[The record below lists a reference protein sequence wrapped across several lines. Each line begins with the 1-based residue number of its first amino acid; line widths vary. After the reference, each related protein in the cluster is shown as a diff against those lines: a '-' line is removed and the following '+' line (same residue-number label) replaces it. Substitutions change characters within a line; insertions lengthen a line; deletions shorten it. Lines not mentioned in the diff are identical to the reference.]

1 MNFFNAVIAAY
12 VKMGIDVSV
21 EVKGIRPCAM
31 GVYEKRLEQF
41 TMENKALVEAVT
53 GRPCQVVSNSTD
65 ANIPLS
71 MGIPANTL
79 GTVRGGLPHT
89 REEWVDLD
97 SIEDG
102 FKIAM
107 GIIMRYFS

>member
-1 MNFFNAVIAAY
+1 MTEGQMAY
-12 VKMGIDVSV
+12 VGYVTNRAVGSHRYKVT
-21 EVKGIRPCAM
+21 VKT
-31 GVYEKRLEQF
+31 Q
-41 TMENKALVEAVT
+41 
-53 GRPCQVVSNSTD
+53 
-65 ANIPLS
+65 
-71 MGIPANTL
+71 
-79 GTVRGGLPHT
+79 GGLPHT